1 MALIVKKFGGTSVG
15 DVDKIKNVALR
26 IVKTKRQGND
36 VVVVVSAMG
45 KTTDQLINLAKQ
57 INPKPEER
65 ELDMLM
71 STGEQISAALLAMAI
86 HSLGE
91 GAISFNGPQVGI
103 LTDNSYTKAK
113 ILDID
118 SSKILNELKKGK
130 VVIITGFQG
139 RDEAGNIT
147 TLGRGGSDTSAVAI
161 AAALK
166 ADKCEI
172 YTDVDGV
179 YTADP
184 RIVKNARKLDKISF
198 DEMLELASLGAKV
211 MHSRSIE
218 FAKKFGVTIH
228 VRSSFND
235 SEGTIICEE
244 VNEMEAPVVRGVTSN
259 TNEAK
264 VTIIGVPDKP
274 GVAAEIFKKIAE
286 ANINIDMIIQNIGE
300 KDTTDIS
307 FTVEKGDLDKLKGI
321 MDDVIKSVSAQK
333 VIYDGNIGK
342 VSIVGVGVKS
352 HSGIAYKMF
361 KVLADNKINI
371 QMISTSEIKISVV
384 VDEDKTN
391 EAVNAL
397 HSAFELDKELI
408 YEAEL

>member
-1 MALIVKKFGGTSVG
+1 
-15 DVDKIKNVALR
+15 
-26 IVKTKRQGND
+26 
-36 VVVVVSAMG
+36 
-45 KTTDQLINLAKQ
+45 
-57 INPKPEER
+57 
-65 ELDMLM
+65 
-71 STGEQISAALLAMAI
+71 
-86 HSLGE
+86 
-91 GAISFNGPQVGI
+91 
-103 LTDNSYTKAK
+103 
-113 ILDID
+113 
-118 SSKILNELKKGK
+118 
-130 VVIITGFQG
+130 
-139 RDEAGNIT
+139 
-147 TLGRGGSDTSAVAI
+147 
-161 AAALK
+161 
-166 ADKCEI
+166 
-172 YTDVDGV
+172 
-179 YTADP
+179 
-184 RIVKNARKLDKISF
+184 
-198 DEMLELASLGAKV
+198 
-211 MHSRSIE
+211 
-218 FAKKFGVTIH
+218 
-228 VRSSFND
+228 
-235 SEGTIICEE
+235 
-244 VNEMEAPVVRGVTSN
+244 MEAPVVRGVTSN

-342 VSIVGVGVKS
+342 VSIVGVGMKS

-384 VDEDKTN
+384 VDESKTN

-397 HSAFELDKELI
+397 HSAFKLDKELI